1 MMMKRTLLLI
11 GMISAFAMILTGCLE
26 EKEPIAEKK
35 NASTNDITFRYKI
48 TINIDTPDG
57 EKSASAV
64 REVYIKP
71 VRKGALPQ
79 AVGTKRV
86 KGEAVIIPVDSSN
99 SSPKIIFAIM
109 DESGSNDDLIKAF
122 GMTQGGHSLSGI
134 KKIRDIP
141 IGTSHALDNAYWPQF
156 VTFTDINDPKTVTFV
171 DPYDLSAYFGEG
183 AKVSEITITMTDEEV
198 TKEKVKTYLPWISE
212 YFNKRFDNQRF
223 GTIRS
228 DYPLAN
234 SFSSGLFV
242 TKKDF
247 TE

>member
-1 MMMKRTLLLI
+1 MKRTLLLI
-11 GMISAFAMILTGCLE
+11 GMIGAFAMVLTGCLE

-122 GMTQGGHSLSGI
+122 GMTQGGHSPSGI
-134 KKIRDIP
+134 EKIRDIP

-156 VTFTDINDPKTVTFV
+156 VTFTDINDPKTVTLV
-171 DPYDLSAYFGEG
+171 DPNDLSPYFGEG
-183 AKVSEITITMTDEEV
+183 AKVSDITITMTDEDV
-198 TKEKVKTYLPWISE
+198 TKRRVKEYLPWLSE

-223 GTIRS
+223 ETIKS
-228 DYPLAN
+228 EYPLAN
-234 SFSSGLFV
+234 QLAAGVFV
-242 TKKDF
+242 TRREF
-247 TE
+247 VE